1 METIASILTVI
12 FVGLLVA
19 GALTFGFAL
28 LIWFGLFAAI
38 VTALVM
44 LKHLWYRWRFMQTS
58 GRQETDVQIIEVD
71 YEDISS
77 QKDDDSIR

>member
-44 LKHLWYRWRFMQTS
+44 MKHLWYRWRFMRTNGQ
-58 GRQETDVQIIEVD
+58 QEPDIQIIEVD
-71 YEDISS
+71 YEEVPSD
-77 QKDDDSIR
+77 KDDDR